1 MNGLLI
7 VIAAVAAIILLLIVT
22 NIRIVPQSRA
32 WVMERI
38 GVYSKTWHTGL
49 HIKFPIIER
58 AAKKVDL
65 REQILV
71 CGEAFNHNQYHSHS
85 KWSSERYKNRSQI
98 ERNDYQAQRA
108 NDSISAMNS
117 ATIGVGAAG
126 GVGANLG
133 AGAGVNLGIAG
144 VGVGAGANA
153 GVGLSAG
160 VGVSGGMA
168 SSGDRS
174 SRTSHSEKVTER
186 PYYSLYSGGVHT
198 TSPYNPVHNPQSQP
212 VITKDNVSME
222 MDTVIFYQI
231 TDPKLF
237 VYGHA
242 NPLKA
247 IEHLVATSLRNIVG
261 GLELDETLTS
271 RELIN
276 SKIRVVLDEV
286 TDAWGIKITRVE
298 LKNIIISDVELA
310 EAMEKQMIAEREKR
324 AAILKAEGESQSK
337 ILEAEGLKKHEIL
350 IAEGKAEAIRL
361 VNEAKPSQEFLHI
374 RALEAYEEAARGN
387 ATKIIVP
394 SNLQSLAGLALSGS
408 EVFKEGE
415 KMGE

>member
-1 MNGLLI
+1 MTSGLLI
-7 VIAAVAAIILLLIVT
+7 VIAIVAALIFLLIVC
-22 NIRIVPQSRA
+22 NIRIVPQSKA

-71 CGEAFNHNQYHSHS
+71 CGEGFNHGQYHNHKNGYSFEEGS
-85 KWSSERYKNRSQI
+85 TNYAQAYQNRYKYAST
-98 ERNDYQAQRA
+98 EG
-108 NDSISAMNS
+108 
-117 ATIGVGAAG
+117 ATEKKTHNPTVTA
-126 GVGANLG
+126 
-133 AGAGVNLGIAG
+133 
-144 VGVGAGANA
+144 
-153 GVGLSAG
+153 S
-160 VGVSGGMA
+160 VGVSNTPVSAEASMATNVDRNKLKINSKVEDQYAYEYGGYD
-168 SSGDRS
+168 GYR
-174 SRTSHSEKVTER
+174 K
-186 PYYSLYSGGVHT
+186 LKGGSANSNHI
-198 TSPYNPVHNPQSQP
+198 HNRHSQP

-222 MDTVIFYQI
+222 MDTVVFYQI
-231 TDPKLF
+231 TDPKLYA
-237 VYGHA
+237 YGHA

-276 SKIRVVLDEV
+276 SKIRVVLDEA

-324 AAILKAEGESQSK
+324 AAILRAEGISRAE
-337 ILEAEGLKKHEIL
+337 ILEAQ
-350 IAEGKAEAIRL
+350 GKAEAIRL
-361 VNEAKPSQEFLHI
+361 VNEAKPSQEFLTI
-374 RALEAYEEAARGN
+374 RALEAYEAAAHGQ

>member
-49 HIKFPIIER
+49 HIKFPIIEKP
-58 AAKKVDL
+58 AKKVDL

-71 CGEAFNHNQYHSHS
+71 CGEGFNHGQYHNH
-85 KWSSERYKNRSQI
+85 KNGFYYERG
-98 ERNDYQAQRA
+98 
-108 NDSISAMNS
+108 NS
-117 ATIGVGAAG
+117 
-126 GVGANLG
+126 GANSNYNEAYFG
-133 AGAGVNLGIAG
+133 TEDIAASSKRTRG
-144 VGVGAGANA
+144 GDAQVGVGIDVKGLPVAVKAAVSSKSDKDNYISNKTGAYGYFENTDIDANA
-153 GVGLSAG
+153 SF
-160 VGVSGGMA
+160 VSGRVA
-168 SSGDRS
+168 HNR
-174 SRTSHSEKVTER
+174 RSHS
-186 PYYSLYSGGVHT
+186 
-198 TSPYNPVHNPQSQP
+198 PQSQP

-222 MDTVIFYQI
+222 MDTVVFYQI
-231 TDPKLF
+231 TDPKLYT
-237 VYGHA
+237 YGHA

-310 EAMEKQMIAEREKR
+310 EAMEKQMIAERTKR
-324 AAILKAEGESQSK
+324 AQILRAEGISQAE
-337 ILEAEGLKKHEIL
+337 ILEAQ
-350 IAEGKAEAIRL
+350 GKAEAIRL
-361 VNEAKPSQEFLHI
+361 VNEAKPSQEFLTI
-374 RALEAYEEAARGN
+374 RALEAYEKAADGQ

>member
-1 MNGLLI
+1 MTTELI
-7 VIAAVAAIILLLIVT
+7 ITIAAVAGVILLVIAG
-22 NIRIVPQSRA
+22 NIRIVPQSKA

-71 CGEAFNHNQYHSHS
+71 CGEGFNHDHYHNHNNA
-85 KWSSERYKNRSQI
+85 YNY
-98 ERNDYQAQRA
+98 RN
-108 NDSISAMNS
+108 
-117 ATIGVGAAG
+117 ATAAG
-126 GVGANLG
+126 ALSG
-133 AGAGVNLGIAG
+133 AGAVSDIAAIKEKRDMDMR
-144 VGVGAGANA
+144 AGASDRARINTLKNA
-153 GVGLSAG
+153 EKLGFVDSAKLELENSQLRAG
-160 VGVSGGMA
+160 QYEVEGGF
-168 SSGDRS
+168 STCNG
-174 SRTSHSEKVTER
+174 TI
-186 PYYSLYSGGVHT
+186 
-198 TSPYNPVHNPQSQP
+198 VHNKRTHSRNSQP

-222 MDTVIFYQI
+222 MDTVVFYQV
-231 TDPKLF
+231 TDPKLYA
-237 VYGHA
+237 YGHS

-276 SKIRVVLDEV
+276 SKMRTVLDEA
-286 TDAWGIKITRVE
+286 TDPWGIKVTRVE
-298 LKNIIISDVELA
+298 LRNIIISDVELA

-324 AAILKAEGESQSK
+324 AAILRAEGISQAE
-337 ILEAEGLKKHEIL
+337 ILEAQ
-350 IAEGKAEAIRL
+350 GKAEAIRL
-361 VNEAKPSQEFLHI
+361 VNESKPSQEFLTI
-374 RALEAYEEAARGN
+374 RALEAYEEAAKGQ

-394 SNLQSLAGLALSGS
+394 SNLQSLAGLALSGA

>member
-1 MNGLLI
+1 MTGLLI
-7 VIAAVAAIILLLIVT
+7 VVAIVAALVFLLIVC

-71 CGEAFNHNQYHSHS
+71 CGEGFNHGQYHNH
-85 KWSSERYKNRSQI
+85 KNGYSY
-98 ERNDYQAQRA
+98 EE
-108 NDSISAMNS
+108 
-117 ATIGVGAAG
+117 
-126 GVGANLG
+126 GANNYG
-133 AGAGVNLGIAG
+133 QAYQNKYKYASTD
-144 VGVGAGANA
+144 NA
-153 GVGLSAG
+153 VEKKTHNPTITTS
-160 VGVSGGMA
+160 VGVSNTPISAEASMATNADRNKLKINSKVEDQYDYQYGGFD
-168 SSGDRS
+168 GYR
-174 SRTSHSEKVTER
+174 KFK
-186 PYYSLYSGGVHT
+186 GGSAHG
-198 TSPYNPVHNPQSQP
+198 NHVHNRSSQP

-222 MDTVIFYQI
+222 MDTVVFYQI

-310 EAMEKQMIAEREKR
+310 EAMEQQMIAERTKR
-324 AAILKAEGESQSK
+324 AQILRAEGESQSK